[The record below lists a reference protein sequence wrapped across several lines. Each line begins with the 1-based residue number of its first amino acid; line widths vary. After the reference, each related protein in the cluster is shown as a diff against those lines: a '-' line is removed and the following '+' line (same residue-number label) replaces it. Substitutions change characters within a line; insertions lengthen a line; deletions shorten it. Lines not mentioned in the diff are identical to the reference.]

1 MSDPSQP
8 TPPEV
13 PPVPRYGEYA
23 PAGYVPPTQ
32 PQSPA
37 PVPQGA
43 YPQYG
48 YPMHPAPGVRRRKTW
63 DLVLTIV
70 LLVMGFFGMLIG
82 LLYAGIISD
91 PALMDQI
98 FQQQNLGDFDGT
110 VGAAPV
116 VIIASHV
123 ILYLAVLGGSIPLL
137 ISKRVTFWLPLAAG
151 VIAAI
156 IFWAALG
163 GVFLSDPDFISTY
176 S

>member
-1 MSDPSQP
+1 M
-8 TPPEV
+8 
-13 PPVPRYGEYA
+13 PRYGEYA
-23 PAGYVPPTQ
+23 PAGYVPPA
-32 PQSPA
+32 PAEPA
-37 PVPQGA
+37 PPAA

-48 YPMHPAPGVRRRKTW
+48 YPMHPAPGVRQRKTW

-116 VIIASHV
+116 VIVASHV